1 MSERRKMK
9 RNVVVPSYTERS
21 LITHY
26 ALRIT
31 IFLLV
36 ATLSLTSWANAD
48 DLNLQELIDDA
59 LNINPEI
66 KAAEAEYS
74 ASKYRIPQAGSLPDP
89 MVMLGYQ
96 NEGTD
101 SFTYGDMPDS
111 QFMYSASQMFP
122 FPGKRGLKGEMSQKE
137 SESMLSSLQNRKLRT
152 IARVKELYYDLLF
165 TYKSLELVDDR
176 KVLFTR
182 IEDTALARYSAGRGM
197 QQEVIMAQTEKY
209 MLLEREEML
218 RQRID
223 SIEAMLNRETG
234 RPVDSPLGRPLAV
247 ASPAVTRPLKELIAI
262 GTTASPDV
270 AGRGKMIEAADA
282 RLKMARKEYYPDFTF
297 TGNYMRRGSDF
308 MDMWS
313 VTAAMNIPLY
323 YKTKQR
329 QAVNEAN
336 ALLEASRRELES
348 SRLMLA
354 SEIRDNYSMMQTAE
368 RLMELYRD
376 GLIPKAY
383 QDLDASISGYTTG
396 QIEAIT
402 TITRLKALIEFEALY
417 WEQFA
422 LREKAI
428 ARIEALTGGLL
439 SGPDSRITEEMK

>member
-1 MSERRKMK
+1 MS
-9 RNVVVPSYTERS
+9 VPCCTGRG
-21 LITHY
+21 LFTHY

-31 IFLLV
+31 VILI
-36 ATLSLTSWANAD
+36 ATFFSSASFAG

-59 LNINPEI
+59 LGINPEI
-66 KAAEAEYS
+66 QAAEAEYS
-74 ASKYRIPQAGSLPDP
+74 ASTYRIPQAKSLPDP
-89 MVMLGYQ
+89 MVMFGYQ

-101 SFTYGDMPDS
+101 SFTYGEMADS

-137 SESMLSSLQNRKLRT
+137 SDTTLFSLQNRKLRT
-152 IARVKELYYDLLF
+152 VARVKELYYDLLLA
-165 TYKSLELVDDR
+165 YKNLELVSDR
-176 KVLFTR
+176 QVLFER

-209 MLLEREEML
+209 MLLEREAMI
-218 RQRID
+218 RQRIE
-223 SIEAMLNRETG
+223 STESMLNRETG
-234 RPVDSPLGRPLAV
+234 RPVDSPLGRPV
-247 ASPAVTRPLKELIAI
+247 EIASPAFTRPLKELLAV
-262 GTTASPDV
+262 GTTASPDIT
-270 AGRGKMIEAADA
+270 GRGKMIEAADA
-282 RLKMARKEYYPDFTF
+282 RLKMAKKEFYPDFTI

-313 VTAAMNIPLY
+313 VTASMNIPLY

-336 ALLEASRRELES
+336 ALLEASRKELES
-348 SRLMLA
+348 SKLMLS

-368 RLMELYRD
+368 RLMELYKE

-383 QDLDASISGYTTG
+383 QDFDAAISGYTTG

-402 TITRLKALIEFEALY
+402 AITRLKALIEFEALY

-428 ARIEALTGGLL
+428 ARLEALTAHSATMNDETVG
-439 SGPDSRITEEMK
+439 EKK

>member
-1 MSERRKMK
+1 MSKSQKMK
-9 RNVVVPSYTERS
+9 RNVMTPSCAERS

-31 IFLLV
+31 MILLL
-36 ATLSLTSWANAD
+36 ATLFFTSSAGAV

-59 LNINPEI
+59 LSINPEI
-66 KAAEAEYS
+66 QAAEAEYS
-74 ASKYRIPQAGSLPDP
+74 ASKYRVPQAKSLPDP
-89 MVMLGYQ
+89 MLMFGYQ

-101 SFTYGDMPDS
+101 SLTYGDMADS

-137 SESMLSSLQNRKLRT
+137 SESALSSLQNRKLRT
-152 IARVKELYYDLLF
+152 VARVKELYYDLLLA
-165 TYKSLELVDDR
+165 YKSLDLVSDR

-182 IEDTALARYSAGRGM
+182 IEDAALARYSAGRGM

-209 MLLEREEML
+209 MLLEREAML
-218 RQRID
+218 SQRI
-223 SIEAMLNRETG
+223 EATESMLNRETG
-234 RPVDSPLGRPLAV
+234 RPVDSPLGRPV
-247 ASPAVTRPLKELIAI
+247 EIASPAVTMPLKELIAI
-262 GTTASPDV
+262 GTTGSPDV
-270 AGRGKMIEAADA
+270 TGRGKMIEAADA

-313 VTAAMNIPLY
+313 ITASMNIPLY

-336 ALLEASRRELES
+336 AMLEASRKELES

-368 RLMELYRD
+368 RLMELYRE

-383 QDLDASISGYTTG
+383 QDFDAAISGYTTG

-428 ARIEALTGGLL
+428 ARLEALTAHSATMNHETVG
-439 SGPDSRITEEMK
+439 EKK